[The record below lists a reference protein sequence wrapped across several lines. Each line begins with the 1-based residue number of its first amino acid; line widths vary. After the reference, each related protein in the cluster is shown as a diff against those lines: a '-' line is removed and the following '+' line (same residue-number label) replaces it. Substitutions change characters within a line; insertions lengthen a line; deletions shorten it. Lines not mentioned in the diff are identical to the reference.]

1 MRDMKNQVYA
11 EELLLHRVATTP
23 THRCCDYRELLGAR
37 DFVVLHERC
46 RRNEAGAQCVAPQR
60 PGRRR
65 VSV

>member
-1 MRDMKNQVYA
+1 MRDMKSQVYT

-23 THRCCDYRELLGAR
+23 AHRCCDYRELVGAR
-37 DFVVLHERC
+37 DDVELRERC
-46 RRNEAGAQCVAPQR
+46 QRNEFGGQCVAPQR